1 MSTHSIGN
9 GYEIGRREGAI
20 FISTS
25 HQANY
30 RSRRCSEVELTH
42 EGKPNLFATLGLML
56 IYAHRGA
63 SADFPELTLAAYE
76 GAVAQGA
83 DGFECDVRLT
93 KDGVPVLWH
102 NATMLERAANRGL
115 IAEMTYKEVSRAYPQ
130 VLTLQEFL
138 EFAVK
143 NRKGV
148 LIETKHPV
156 LSGNRIEEVV
166 IETLHATKGIE
177 KIDVSVMSFSW
188 LAIEKVKRLDRTV
201 STTFLMHK
209 QTPWFQ
215 AKLSSAKTIGPGIN
229 ELREEPIRAERI
241 KSTGRSLNVWTVD
254 EDADIK
260 LCEKLG
266 VDILITN
273 KPSHAREVLGY
284 P

>member
-1 MSTHSIGN
+1 
-9 GYEIGRREGAI
+9 
-20 FISTS
+20 
-25 HQANY
+25 
-30 RSRRCSEVELTH
+30 V
-42 EGKPNLFATLGLML
+42 GKPNLFATLGLML

-93 KDGVPVLWH
+93 KDEIPVLWH
-102 NATMLERAANRGL
+102 NASMLERAANPGL

-130 VLTLQEFL
+130 VLTLDELL

-143 NRKGV
+143 KKKGL

-156 LSGNRIEEVV
+156 FSGNRIEEIVV
-166 IETLHATKGIE
+166 EKIHATKGIE
-177 KIDVSVMSFSW
+177 NIAVSVMSFSW
-188 LAIEKVKRLDRTV
+188 MAIEKMKRLDSSIT
-201 STTFLMHK
+201 TTFLMQK
-209 QTPWFQ
+209 KTPWFQ
-215 AKLSSAKTIGPGIN
+215 AKLSSAKSIGPGIN
-229 ELREEPIRAERI
+229 EIRSEPVLAHRI
-241 KSTGRSLNVWTVD
+241 KNMGRTLNVWTVD
-254 EDADIK
+254 SESDIK
-260 LCEKLG
+260 LCAELG

>member
-1 MSTHSIGN
+1 
-9 GYEIGRREGAI
+9 
-20 FISTS
+20 
-25 HQANY
+25 
-30 RSRRCSEVELTH
+30 
-42 EGKPNLFATLGLML
+42 ML

-138 EFAVK
+138 DFAVK

-166 IETLHATKGIE
+166 IETLHVTKGIE

-254 EDADIK
+254 EDVDIK

>member
-1 MSTHSIGN
+1 
-9 GYEIGRREGAI
+9 
-20 FISTS
+20 
-25 HQANY
+25 
-30 RSRRCSEVELTH
+30 
-42 EGKPNLFATLGLML
+42 ML

-93 KDGVPVLWH
+93 KDDVPVLWH
-102 NATMLERAANRGL
+102 NATMLERAANKGL
-115 IAEMTYKEVSRAYPQ
+115 ISEMTYKEVSRAYPQ

-138 EFAVK
+138 AFAVK
-143 NRKGV
+143 SKKGV

-166 IETLHATKGIE
+166 VETLHATKGIE

-188 LAIEKVKRLDRTV
+188 LAIEKMKRLDRTI

-209 QTPWFQ
+209 NTPWLQ
-215 AKLSSAKTIGPGIN
+215 AKLSSAQTIGPGIN
-229 ELREEPIRAERI
+229 ELREEPIRVERI
-241 KSTGRSLNVWTVD
+241 KSLGRSLNVWTVD
-254 EDADIK
+254 DDADIK
-260 LCEKLG
+260 LCAEVG

-273 KPSHAREVLGY
+273 KPSHAREVLRY

>member
-1 MSTHSIGN
+1 
-9 GYEIGRREGAI
+9 
-20 FISTS
+20 
-25 HQANY
+25 
-30 RSRRCSEVELTH
+30 
-42 EGKPNLFATLGLML
+42 ML

-93 KDGVPVLWH
+93 KDHVPVLWH
-102 NATMLERAANRGL
+102 NATLFERAANRGL
-115 IAEMTYKEVSRAYPQ
+115 IAEMKYKEVSRAYPQ
-130 VLTLQEFL
+130 VLTLDEFL
-138 EFAVK
+138 AFAVNHK
-143 NRKGV
+143 KGV

-156 LSGNRIEEVV
+156 ISGNRIEEVV
-166 IETLHATKGIE
+166 VETLHATKGIE

-188 LAIEKVKRLDRTV
+188 LAIEKMKRLDRTIP
-201 STTFLMHK
+201 TTFLMHK
-209 QTPWFQ
+209 KTPWFQ
-215 AKLSSAKTIGPGIN
+215 AKLSSASTIGPGIN

-254 EDADIK
+254 DDADIK

-273 KPSHAREVLGY
+273 KPSHAREVLRY

>member
-1 MSTHSIGN
+1 
-9 GYEIGRREGAI
+9 
-20 FISTS
+20 
-25 HQANY
+25 
-30 RSRRCSEVELTH
+30 
-42 EGKPNLFATLGLML
+42 ML

-63 SADFPELTLAAYE
+63 SADYPELTLAAYE

-102 NATMLERAANRGL
+102 NSTMLERAGNPGL

-130 VLTLQEFL
+130 ILTLDEFL
-138 EFAVK
+138 AFAVK
-143 NRKGV
+143 NKKGV

-156 LSGNRIEEVV
+156 ISGNRVEEVV
-166 IETLHATKGIE
+166 VETLHATKGIE

-188 LAIEKVKRLDRTV
+188 FAIEKMKRLDPTI

-209 QTPWFQ
+209 NSQWFQ
-215 AKLSSAKTIGPGIN
+215 AKFSSASSIGPGIN
-229 ELREEPIRAERI
+229 ELREEPVRAMRI
-241 KSTGRSLNVWTVD
+241 KKLGKSLNVWTVD
-254 EDADIK
+254 ESADIK
-260 LCEKLG
+260 LCAKLG

-273 KPSHAREVLGY
+273 KPSHAREVLRY